1 MFKKTFAATGLTV
14 GAAAGALFLS
24 TPAHADEQTDAP
36 QNVII
41 IYNTNTNTNTN
52 NNSATATVSVPGLLS
67 LLEL

>member
-1 MFKKTFAATGLTV
+1 MMFKKTFAATGLTV

-24 TPAHADEQTDAP
+24 TPAHADQRNDVP

-52 NNSATATVSVPGLLS
+52 TATAAVSVPGLLS
-67 LLEL
+67 LLAL